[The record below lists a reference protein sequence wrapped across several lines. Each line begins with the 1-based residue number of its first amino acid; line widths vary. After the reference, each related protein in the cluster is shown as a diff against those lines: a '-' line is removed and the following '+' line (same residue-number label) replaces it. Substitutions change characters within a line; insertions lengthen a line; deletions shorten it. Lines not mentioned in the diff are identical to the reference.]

1 MKLLSQILN
10 ACHLTPFTVW
20 LIQCC
25 WFNDTFTYV
34 SKPFAFCFVCFNNR
48 QFALFS
54 SIWTSI
60 SWSNTVSITHDEQR
74 RKKKSIDLVHPLGSS
89 CRHKLITF
97 NFYFWSAVV
106 ITISIFSLYFFYFDH
121 FKPWRFYRLSI
132 IRTIF
137 IDVHT
142 LPFFRENIFKSEHGF
157 WWANTFTDL
166 WLKLV
171 YCHWW
176 IAQTTKKTTTGRKQV
191 TSEISKRFKI
201 FVVCSSAK
209 SRIAWHTNRHKIQ
222 WANGC
227 SVCGV
232 THRWN

>member
-34 SKPFAFCFVCFNNR
+34 SKPFAFCFVCFTNR

-106 ITISIFSLYFFYFDH
+106 ITISIFSLYIFYFDH

-132 IRTIF
+132 IRTTF

-176 IAQTTKKTTTGRKQV
+176 IAQTTKKKQQLAANKWRAKYRNV
-191 TSEISKRFKI
+191 SKCLS
-201 FVVCSSAK
+201 FVQVRSLESRDTQIDIKFNERMDAVCA
-209 SRIAWHTNRHKIQ
+209 
-222 WANGC
+222 
-227 SVCGV
+227 V
-232 THRWN
+232 